1 MKQKAL
7 ILSVFLLALAGVGC
21 TDKNSN
27 IDKML
32 SEKKYYEVI
41 SVLEGMNSKT
51 AKNYLQLADAY
62 RELRKLAIA
71 DSYYVIALEKNP
83 ALRNEVVK
91 SYSNIAST
99 DFMKG
104 YTSNAIKYWQK
115 ILELNSA
122 YDINIGFYHLGKHY
136 FDNKDYVSA
145 KPLLINSMSI
155 SLPSHDKIQTYRML
169 IEIFKSEMKF
179 DTAMSYAERA
189 SMEFSKAQDPETD
202 FKVAYGEMKFTI
214 AKEKYLKKNYDEALS
229 LLLEFIDN
237 PSPLSLIDD
246 AHLYVGNIYFDLNN
260 NEKAIYHYKKVIEYS
275 DVKVYGSNDTY
286 EEANNKL
293 KEILKRTMQ

>member
-1 MKQKAL
+1 MKFNAKYIFA
-7 ILSVFLLALAGVGC
+7 LLAVLLIFGC
-21 TDKNSN
+21 TDKSSSV
-27 IDKML
+27 DKML

-41 SVLEGMNSKT
+41 SMLEGMNNKS
-51 AKNYLQLADAY
+51 AKNYLQLAEAY
-62 RELRKLAIA
+62 KELRKLAIA
-71 DSYYVIALEKNP
+71 DSYYVIALEKNS

-91 SYSNIAST
+91 SYATIAST

-115 ILELNSA
+115 ILELNGA
-122 YDINIGFYHLGKHY
+122 YDINIGFFHLGKHY
-136 FDNKDYVSA
+136 FDNKDFVLA
-145 KPLLINSMSI
+145 KPLLINAMNI

-169 IEIFKSEMKF
+169 IDIYRSEMKF
-179 DTAMSYAERA
+179 DTAMNYAQKA
-189 SMEFSKAQDPETD
+189 SAEFSSAQDPETD

-214 AKEKYLKKNYDEALS
+214 AKEKYLKKNYDDALS

-246 AHLYVGNIYFDLNN
+246 AHLYAGNIYFEINN

-275 DVKVYGSNDTY
+275 DVKVYGSGDTY
-286 EEANNKL
+286 EEANAKL

>member
-1 MKQKAL
+1 VKLKI
-7 ILSVFLLALAGVGC
+7 ILSVLVLTALFGC
-21 TDKNSN
+21 TGKSGN
-27 IDKML
+27 IDRML

-41 SVLEGMNSKT
+41 SLLEGMNAKS
-51 AKNYLQLADAY
+51 AKNYLQLAEAY
-62 RELRKLAIA
+62 KELRKLAIA

-83 ALRNEVVK
+83 ALRNEVIK

-115 ILELNSA
+115 ILELNPS
-122 YDINIGFYHLGKHY
+122 YDINIGFFHLGKHY
-136 FDNKDYVSA
+136 FDNRDYPSA
-145 KPLLINSMSI
+145 KPLLINAMSI

-169 IEIFKSEMKF
+169 IEIFRSEMKY
-179 DTAMSYAERA
+179 DTAMIYAERA
-189 SMEFSKAQDPETD
+189 SEEFSTNQDPETD

-214 AKEKYLKKNYDEALS
+214 AREKYLQKNYDEALN

-237 PSPLSLIDD
+237 PSPLSLLDD
-246 AHLYVGNIYFDLNN
+246 AHLYAGNIYFDLNN
-260 NEKAIYHYKKVIEYS
+260 NEKAIYHYKKVIELS
-275 DVKVYGSNDTY
+275 DVKVYGSSDTY

-293 KEILKRTMQ
+293 KEILKRTMK

>member
-1 MKQKAL
+1 VRIRITAVVLIAL
-7 ILSVFLLALAGVGC
+7 FLFGC
-21 TDKNSN
+21 GIADRNKN

-32 SEKKYYEVI
+32 QEKKYYEVI
-41 SVLEGMNSKT
+41 SLLEGMNNKS
-51 AKNYLQLADAY
+51 AKNYLQIAEAY
-62 RELRKLAIA
+62 KELRKLAIA
-71 DSYYVIALEKNP
+71 DSYYVIALDKNP
-83 ALRNEVVK
+83 ALRNEVIK
-91 SYSNIAST
+91 SYSIIAST

-115 ILELNSA
+115 ILELNNS

-136 FDNKDYVSA
+136 FDNKDFVSA
-145 KPLLINSMSI
+145 KPLLINAMSI
-155 SLPSHDKIQTYRML
+155 SLPSHDKIKTYRML
-169 IEIFKSEMKF
+169 IDIFKSEMKF
-179 DTAMSYAERA
+179 DTAMIYAERA
-189 SMEFSKAQDPETD
+189 STEFVNAQDPETD

-214 AKEKYLKKNYDEALS
+214 AKEKYLKKDYDEALN

-246 AHLYVGNIYFDLNN
+246 AHLYAGNIYFDLNN
-260 NEKAIYHYKKVIEYS
+260 YEKAIYHYKKVIEYS
-275 DVKVYGSNDTY
+275 DVKVYGSSDTY